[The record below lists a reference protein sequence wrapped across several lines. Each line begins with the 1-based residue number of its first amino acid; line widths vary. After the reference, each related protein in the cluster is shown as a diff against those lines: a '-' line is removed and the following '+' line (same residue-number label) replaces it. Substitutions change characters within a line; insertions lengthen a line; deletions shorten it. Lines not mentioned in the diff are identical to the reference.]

1 MKADFGLPIDM
12 EDLDFTR
19 PARDEIYDPTV
30 ARTCFE
36 VLGKPEAFVQ
46 SSPFFTEGETTDR
59 MYLLL
64 EGEASLIRNK
74 KLIDIIKPGEI
85 FGELAAITQQPR
97 TASAVARTACR
108 AISLDAKQFQQAIQ
122 RVPEFALMLMSIMI
136 NRLRLTDAMARMT
149 NSLPNW
155 GEKDE
160 SMVFDRKLVEELA
173 TTISPSRCPKG
184 RIIMN
189 EGEAGIF
196 FYVVLQGRVAISIQS
211 TVIERVGPGG
221 VFGEM
226 ALVDQSPRAAS
237 ATAET
242 DCSLMAINRKEFMA
256 LVRTKPAFEVAL
268 LKALAKRFRYMTVQ
282 QGQV

>member
-1 MKADFGLPIDM
+1 M

-19 PARDEIYDPTV
+19 PARDEIYDPAV

-173 TTISPSRCPKG
+173 TTISPSRCPK
-184 RIIMN
+184 
-189 EGEAGIF
+189 
-196 FYVVLQGRVAISIQS
+196 
-211 TVIERVGPGG
+211 
-221 VFGEM
+221 
-226 ALVDQSPRAAS
+226 
-237 ATAET
+237 AE
-242 DCSLMAINRKEFMA
+242 SS
-256 LVRTKPAFEVAL
+256 
-268 LKALAKRFRYMTVQ
+268 
-282 QGQV
+282 